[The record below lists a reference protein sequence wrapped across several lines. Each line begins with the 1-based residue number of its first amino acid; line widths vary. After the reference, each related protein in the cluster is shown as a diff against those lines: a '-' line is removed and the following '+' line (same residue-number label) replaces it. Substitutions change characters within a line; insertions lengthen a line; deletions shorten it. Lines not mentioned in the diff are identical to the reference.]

1 MILFF
6 TATAAS
12 SVSTHPLSLP
22 LRSFGW
28 SRDKD
33 ILYSLKSD
41 EGWKNLMKGRK
52 GTKNMLLPS
61 ACECWCGSVCP
72 FLFGIFSQVL
82 LAAYWHL
89 SHCHSSHSL
98 EGRESGKL

>member
-41 EGWKNLMKGRK
+41 EGWKNLMKGR
-52 GTKNMLLPS
+52 
-61 ACECWCGSVCP
+61 
-72 FLFGIFSQVL
+72 
-82 LAAYWHL
+82 
-89 SHCHSSHSL
+89 SL
-98 EGRESGKL
+98 YKEYVTAFCL